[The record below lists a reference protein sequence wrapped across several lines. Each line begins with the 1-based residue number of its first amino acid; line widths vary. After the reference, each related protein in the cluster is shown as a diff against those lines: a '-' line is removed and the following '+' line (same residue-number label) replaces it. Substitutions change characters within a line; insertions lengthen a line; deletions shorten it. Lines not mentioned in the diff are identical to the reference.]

1 LGGHISN
8 GRGGEGG
15 ERMGEE
21 GKEETEG
28 EGKGKGHEPPQYLE
42 EVYAYGIR
50 NLKIFY
56 ICRLGSWPSGPPLD
70 LPL

>member
-1 LGGHISN
+1 
-8 GRGGEGG
+8 
-15 ERMGEE
+15 MGEE